1 VETVKL
7 KIADLTLYAKN
18 AKVHTKAQLEAL
30 VKSIRSFGFN
40 APVGV
45 YGKNNLVVYGHGRIE
60 AMKEIGETEVECV
73 RLDHLTP
80 EQAKAFRLVENQ
92 LGIETGWEALFLK
105 FEMDDIV
112 KFDMGDFGI
121 NKKLP
126 KLETNTKIRCPE
138 CGLEFEPNVGGHTE
152 GG

>member
-1 VETVKL
+1 MEIVTL
-7 KIADLTLYAKN
+7 KIADLTLYAQN
-18 AKVHTKAQLEAL
+18 VKVHTKAQLEAIA
-30 VKSIRSFGFN
+30 KSIRSFGFN

-60 AMKEIGETEVECV
+60 AKKEMGETEIECV

-92 LGIETGWEALFLK
+92 LGIETGWEALFLN

-112 KFDMGDFGI
+112 KFNMSDFGL

-126 KLETNTKIRCPE
+126 KLESNTKIKCPE
-138 CGLEFEPNVGGHTE
+138 CGLEFDAQGGHKE